1 MTNLFRRLP
10 PAMVALAWLIVPAA
24 GHAAACSAGAA
35 SLKGW
40 YGVLVS
46 GNTVAASG
54 TTADTK
60 YLAGAVYF
68 DGVSAL
74 SGSNMYGAYGVDHTV
89 SGSYGVNA
97 DCTLTLD
104 MTLTPVEATVNSA
117 DPSTATAAMTSTY
130 PVAVKTTGEAVGIET
145 DAAAVAK
152 IVLKPQTGST
162 GANFTAASMN
172 GSYVAACYGPF
183 YAYSDLNVV
192 TFSNGTGNGVDPYE
206 NNGSFQVD
214 GNPYTVT
221 YTVNPD
227 GTFAGVAEI
236 TDATLYFNFS
246 GVISNSGS
254 QLQYFYT
261 NNLGN
266 AVDPNTDAIESCSG
280 ATTSA
285 AAPAAAPFTLTPAYS
300 NWTLQQNMG
309 GTNNITITPAAG
321 FTGSVSLSVSGVPSG
336 VGSALSGDLL
346 VIYPPSTTPTGTY
359 PLTVTGTSGSST
371 VSTTISLTITG
382 GASFSLTPT
391 SSAVTVARGHS
402 GTDAVSVVA
411 ANGFSGAVSFGISG
425 LPAGATGAFSPA
437 SSATGSTLTIAV
449 AASTAPGT
457 YSLTLTGTAAPT
469 NASQAISASSSI
481 KLTVQ

>member
-89 SGSYGVNA
+89 SGSYGGNA

-130 PVAVKTTGEAVGIET
+130 TVAVKTTGEAVGIET

-236 TDATLYFNFS
+236 TDATLYFNFY

-309 GTNNITITPAAG
+309 GTDNIVVTPSAG
-321 FTGSVSLSVSGVPSG
+321 FTGSVSLAVSGAPAG
-336 VGSALSGDLL
+336 VGTAFVGNLL
-346 VIYPPSTTPTGTY
+346 VVFPPLTTPTGSYPLTITGTSGGSTATTTVSLVITPGASFTLNPASSGVTITRGKSGTDGITVAPVNGFSGAVSFTVSGLPAGVTATFSPASSSAGSTLGLTVSPNAAVGTY
-359 PLTVTGTSGSST
+359 PLTVTGASAATGNSNSVVAT
-371 VSTTISLTITG
+371 AKISLT
-382 GASFSLTPT
+382 
-391 SSAVTVARGHS
+391 
-402 GTDAVSVVA
+402 
-411 ANGFSGAVSFGISG
+411 
-425 LPAGATGAFSPA
+425 
-437 SSATGSTLTIAV
+437 
-449 AASTAPGT
+449 
-457 YSLTLTGTAAPT
+457 
-469 NASQAISASSSI
+469 
-481 KLTVQ
+481 VQ

>member
-1 MTNLFRRLP
+1 
-10 PAMVALAWLIVPAA
+10 
-24 GHAAACSAGAA
+24 
-35 SLKGW
+35 
-40 YGVLVS
+40 
-46 GNTVAASG
+46 
-54 TTADTK
+54 
-60 YLAGAVYF
+60 
-68 DGVSAL
+68 
-74 SGSNMYGAYGVDHTV
+74 
-89 SGSYGVNA
+89 
-97 DCTLTLD
+97 
-104 MTLTPVEATVNSA
+104 
-117 DPSTATAAMTSTY
+117 
-130 PVAVKTTGEAVGIET
+130 
-145 DAAAVAK
+145 
-152 IVLKPQTGST
+152 
-162 GANFTAASMN
+162 
-172 GSYVAACYGPF
+172 
-183 YAYSDLNVV
+183 
-192 TFSNGTGNGVDPYE
+192 
-206 NNGSFQVD
+206 
-214 GNPYTVT
+214 
-221 YTVNPD
+221 
-227 GTFAGVAEI
+227 
-236 TDATLYFNFS
+236 LYFNFY

-336 VGSALSGDLL
+336 VGSAFSGDLL